1 MRITFCT
8 LGCKLN
14 FAESSAIGKALL
26 GLGHVRAK
34 QGETADVVV
43 LNTCSVTDAA
53 DHKGR
58 QAIHRLR
65 RQHPQAVLI
74 VTGCYAALKGQE
86 IMAMPEVDYVVG
98 ANEKDRV
105 VEIVERLDEGCSL
118 DEGLRIK
125 DERRNSADSDFSAPN
140 TAGEA
145 PASSVIAGEDACAP
159 GQSAGETPASP
170 GALQHGAAWRPHL
183 LEGDTRQE
191 SFFPACSWDDRTR
204 CFLKVQDGCNYF
216 CTYCTI
222 PLARGRSRNA
232 SIADIVAQAEQ
243 ALRDGARE
251 IVLTGVNIGDFGRS
265 TSERFIDLLRA
276 LDALDE
282 GLRIKD
288 ERLNSSD
295 LDVSASNVH
304 TAGETPASPLPP
316 CPLPPSSQAVRG
328 SVPASP
334 VGSPSS
340 CVLHPVFDYRIR
352 ISSCEPNLLT
362 DEVIDFVANSKHFA
376 PHFHIPLQSGNN
388 EMLKIMHRHY
398 DRELFAE
405 RVAHIRERMPNA
417 FIGVDCMV
425 GVRGETEER
434 WEDYLAFVKQLDV
447 SQLHVFTYSE
457 RANTRMLEMDL
468 YVVPKKERERRS
480 KILHAVSAEK
490 LQAFYAKHQGEEAM
504 VLWEGKKE
512 DGMMAG
518 FTENYIKVHAPY
530 DKAKVNTFE
539 VVRI

>member
-1 MRITFCT
+1 MKIAFCT

-34 QGETADVVV
+34 QGEEADVVV

-86 IMAMPEVDYVVG
+86 IGAMPEVDYVVG
-98 ANEKDRV
+98 ANEKEKV
-105 VEIVERLDEGCSL
+105 VEIIENLKICKFENL
-118 DEGLRIK
+118 KMAEQ
-125 DERRNSADSDFSAPN
+125 RN
-140 TAGEA
+140 
-145 PASSVIAGEDACAP
+145 
-159 GQSAGETPASP
+159 
-170 GALQHGAAWRPHL
+170 LQIYKFTNL
-183 LEGDTRQE
+183 QID

-243 ALRDGARE
+243 ALREGAKE

-265 TSERFIDLLRA
+265 TGERFIDLLKA
-276 LDALDE
+276 LDCLDK

-288 ERLNSSD
+288 ERLNSTDCKVPRPLTPSPQ
-295 LDVSASNVH
+295 
-304 TAGETPASPLPP
+304 AGRGSLETGVISPSS
-316 CPLPPSSQAVRG
+316 CVIHPSSQE
-328 SVPASP
+328 
-334 VGSPSS
+334 SPSS
-340 CVLHPVFDYRIR
+340 CVLHPSSKPYRLR

-376 PHFHIPLQSGNN
+376 PHFHIPLQSGSN
-388 EMLKIMHRHY
+388 EVLKIMHRHY

-490 LQAFYAKHQGEEAM
+490 LQAFYTKHQGEEAT

-539 VVRI
+539 RVRI